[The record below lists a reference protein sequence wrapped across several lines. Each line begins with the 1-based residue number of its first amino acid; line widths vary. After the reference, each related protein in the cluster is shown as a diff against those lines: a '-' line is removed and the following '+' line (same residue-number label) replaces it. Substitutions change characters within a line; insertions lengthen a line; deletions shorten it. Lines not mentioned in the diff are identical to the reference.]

1 MVILQT
7 PTIVNQLA
15 QSLKKPGKEVNE
27 LLSRQT
33 ELWDEM
39 FPAER
44 NRLMHLLLKKVTLYE
59 DHLDLELR
67 TAGMQ
72 QLLEELDYEDQN

>member
-1 MVILQT
+1 MAVPSVKREGI
-7 PTIVNQLA
+7 P
-15 QSLKKPGKEVNE
+15 E
-27 LLSRQT
+27 

-72 QLLEELDYEDQN
+72 QLLEELDYEDRD